1 MTRWL
6 GLDFTGPE
14 RQYNPEIRDFLA
26 ELLVPRDYRDLL
38 REYDNREQAFSG
50 VRERFMATLEAVDE
64 VVFDLFGPTPDER
77 AHVKARLAS
86 FPLNRLRPRYPWE
99 VGEPRPLRAY
109 TEDRFR

>member
-1 MTRWL
+1 VGSEDL
-6 GLDFTGPE
+6 QKLLAPKVPE
-14 RQYNPEIRDFLA
+14 K
-26 ELLVPRDYRDLL
+26 YRNLL
-38 REYDNREQAFSG
+38 REYEDREQAFSG

-64 VVFDLFGPTPDER
+64 VVFDLFGLTPGER